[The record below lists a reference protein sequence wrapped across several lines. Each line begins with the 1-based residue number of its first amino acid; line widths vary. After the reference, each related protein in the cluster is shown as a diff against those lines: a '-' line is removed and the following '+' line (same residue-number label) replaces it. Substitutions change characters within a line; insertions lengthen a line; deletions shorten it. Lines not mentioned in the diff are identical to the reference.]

1 MPVMRGSFEDL
12 LVPGA
17 NEVLVD
23 EYNELPST
31 YDQIFNVDTT
41 GRAFED
47 DLVLTGIGIAVTKPE
62 GEEITFDKPTFRGK
76 VRYIPTTFGL
86 GYEISREAVD
96 DDLYGA
102 LNSRGAAN
110 LARSIRETEEITAA
124 AIFNGAFSTIQAY
137 DGVSLI
143 NTAHP
148 NGFGGTQPNQ
158 PAAPEDLS
166 VSALKDALERFF
178 DLTTDRGLRISLA
191 PGQLTV
197 PVGNWWSAQEIL
209 GAPFVAGAGTNDFEP
224 GTYTPNVTM
233 QMGLTPVMWRYLTDQ
248 DAWFLTSPKAQHK
261 LKFFWRR
268 TPSPTSGFDGRADV
282 AWFGITARLTAGVTD
297 WRGIDGSEGAA

>member
-47 DLVLTGIGIAVTKPE
+47 DLVLTGVGIAVAKPE

-124 AIFNGAFSTIQAY
+124 AIFNNAFTTTQAY

-148 NGFGGTQPNQ
+148 NGFGGTQPNR
-158 PAAPEDLS
+158 PSPEVDLS
-166 VSALKDALERFF
+166 VAALKSALERFF
-178 DLTTDRGLRISLA
+178 RLTTDRGLRISLA
-191 PGQLTV
+191 PGQLAV
-197 PVGNWWSAQEIL
+197 PVEEWWTAQEIL
-209 GAPFVAGAGTNDFEP
+209 GAPYVAGAAAPSPEP
-224 GTYTPNVTM
+224 GQYTPNVAM
-233 QMGLTPVMWRYLTDQ
+233 NMGLVPVMWRYLTDT
-248 DAWFLTSPKAQHK
+248 DAWFLVSPKAQHK

-297 WRGIDGSEGAA
+297 WRGIDGSTGI